1 MEFTCFEYF
10 LTSIGYLCKMNLENC
25 PLCKGEAEVFCEKP
39 KHLFYKCTNCEG
51 IFRPQ
56 HTFLAAEEEKAH
68 YEKHNNDVFDERYQ
82 NFVSPIV
89 DAILQDFNPEAKGL
103 DFGSGTGP
111 VISKMLKDKGYHI
124 QNYDLFFANDLV
136 LLKEKYNY
144 VSCCEVMEHF
154 HQPYKEFELL
164 KSLLL
169 PKGKLYCK
177 TAVYKNQTPFE
188 NWYYKD
194 DFTHV
199 FIYQPQTLEWI
210 KKEFHFSNLVIKE
223 KLIVFEN

>member
-1 MEFTCFEYF
+1 
-10 LTSIGYLCKMNLENC
+10 MNLNC
-25 PLCKGEAEVFCEKP
+25 PLCNGISSVFYEKP

-51 IFRPQ
+51 IFRPK
-56 HTFLAAEEEKAH
+56 HTFLTAEAEKEH

-89 DAILQDFNPEAKGL
+89 NAVLQDFSPEAKGL

-111 VISKMLKDKGYHI
+111 VIAKMLTDKGFQV
-124 QNYDLFFANDLV
+124 QNYDLFFANKPS
-136 LLKEKYNY
+136 LLKEKYDY

-154 HQPYKEFELL
+154 HYPYQEFELL

-177 TAVYKNQTPFE
+177 TEVFKNQKPFE

-199 FIYQPQTLEWI
+199 FIYQLKTLEWLQ
-210 KKEFHFSNLVIKE
+210 KNLRFSKVFVYD

>member
-1 MEFTCFEYF
+1 MI
-10 LTSIGYLCKMNLENC
+10 SHNC
-25 PLCKGEAEVFCEKP
+25 PLCNSTATLFCEKP
-39 KHLFYKCTNCEG
+39 KHLFYKCNNCDG
-51 IFRPQ
+51 IFRPK
-56 HTFLAAEEEKAH
+56 HTFLTAEEEKSH

-82 NFVSPIV
+82 AFVSPIV
-89 DAILQDFNPEAKGL
+89 EAILHDFSPDTQGL

-111 VISKMLKDKGYHI
+111 VIAKMLTDKGFQV
-124 QNYDLFFANDLV
+124 QNYDLFFANEPS
-136 LLKEKYNY
+136 LLKQKYDY

-154 HQPYKEFELL
+154 HHPYQEFELL

-177 TAVYKNQTPFE
+177 TEVYTNQKPFE

-199 FIYQPQTLEWI
+199 FIYQPKTLEWI
-210 KKEFHFSNLVIKE
+210 KNEFHFSNLVIKE

>member
-1 MEFTCFEYF
+1 M
-10 LTSIGYLCKMNLENC
+10 TSPTC
-25 PLCKGEAEVFCEKP
+25 PLCNSTASLFCEKP

-51 IFRPQ
+51 IFRPK
-56 HTFLAAEEEKAH
+56 HTFLTAVEEKEH

-89 DAILQDFNPEAKGL
+89 NAVLHDFSTEAKGL

-111 VISKMLKDKGYHI
+111 VIAKMLTDKGYQV
-124 QNYDLFFANDLV
+124 QNYDLFFANDV
-136 LLKEKYNY
+136 SLLNQKYDY

-177 TAVYKNQTPFE
+177 TEVFNNQKPFE

-199 FIYQPQTLEWI
+199 FIYQPKTLEWI
-210 KKEFHFSNLVIKE
+210 KTEFHFSDLIVKE
-223 KLIVFEN
+223 KLIMFEC

>member
-1 MEFTCFEYF
+1 
-10 LTSIGYLCKMNLENC
+10 MNLNC
-25 PLCKGEAEVFCEKP
+25 PLCNSTATLFCEKP
-39 KHLFYKCTNCEG
+39 KHLFYKCTNCDG
-51 IFRPQ
+51 IFRPKD
-56 HTFLAAEEEKAH
+56 TFLTAEEEKEH

-82 NFVSPIV
+82 AFVSPIV
-89 DAILQDFNPEAKGL
+89 NAVLHDFTAEAKGL

-111 VISKMLKDKGYHI
+111 VIAKMLTDKGYQV
-124 QNYDLFFANDLV
+124 QNFDLFFANDIS
-136 LLKEKYNY
+136 LLNQKYDY

-154 HQPYKEFELL
+154 HHPYQEFELL

-169 PKGKLYCK
+169 PKGKLFCK
-177 TAVYKNQTPFE
+177 TEVYNNQTPFE

-199 FIYQPQTLEWI
+199 FIYQLKTLEWI
-210 KKEFHFSNLVIKE
+210 QKNLRFSKVSVYD

>member
-1 MEFTCFEYF
+1 MI
-10 LTSIGYLCKMNLENC
+10 LQNC
-25 PLCKGEAEVFCEKP
+25 PLCNSASTLFCEKP
-39 KHLFYKCTNCEG
+39 KHLFYKCDTCDG
-51 IFRPQ
+51 IFRPT
-56 HTFLAAEEEKAH
+56 HTFLTAEAEKEH

-89 DAILQDFNPEAKGL
+89 NAVLLDFTPEAKGL

-111 VISKMLKDKGYHI
+111 VIAKMLTDKGFQV
-124 QNYDLFFANDLV
+124 QNYDLFFANEPS
-136 LLKEKYNY
+136 LLKEKYDY

-154 HQPYKEFELL
+154 HHPYQEFELL

-169 PKGKLYCK
+169 PKGKLFCK
-177 TAVYKNQTPFE
+177 TEVYNNQTPFE

-199 FIYQPQTLEWI
+199 FIYQLKTLEWI
-210 KKEFHFSNLVIKE
+210 QKNLRFSKVSVYD

>member
-1 MEFTCFEYF
+1 MI
-10 LTSIGYLCKMNLENC
+10 SPNC
-25 PLCKGEAEVFCEKP
+25 PLCQSKSTLFCDKP
-39 KHLFYKCTNCEG
+39 KHLFYKCNNCEG
-51 IFRPQ
+51 IFRPK
-56 HTFLAAEEEKAH
+56 HTFLTAEAEKEH
-68 YEKHNNDVFDERYQ
+68 YEKHNNDIFDERYQ
-82 NFVSPIV
+82 AFVSPIV
-89 DAILQDFNPEAKGL
+89 DAVLHDFSPETKGL

-111 VISKMLKDKGYHI
+111 VITKMLTDKGFQV
-124 QNYDLFFANDLV
+124 QNYDLFFANEPS
-136 LLKEKYNY
+136 LLDEKYNY

-177 TAVYKNQTPFE
+177 TEIFNNQKPFE

-199 FIYQPQTLEWI
+199 FIYQTKTLEWI
-210 KKEFHFSNLVIKE
+210 KSEFSFSNLIVKE

>member
-1 MEFTCFEYF
+1 MIAY
-10 LTSIGYLCKMNLENC
+10 NC
-25 PLCKGEAEVFCEKP
+25 PLCNSSATLFCEKP
-39 KHLFYKCTNCEG
+39 KHLFHKCNTCEG
-51 IFRPQ
+51 IFRPKQ
-56 HTFLAAEEEKAH
+56 TFLTAEEEKEH
-68 YEKHNNDVFDERYQ
+68 YEKHNNDVFDDRYQ

-89 DAILQDFNPEAKGL
+89 DAVLHDFTTEARGL

-111 VISKMLKDKGYHI
+111 VIAKMLTDKGYHV
-124 QNYDLFFANDLV
+124 QNYDLFFANDIA
-136 LLKEKYNY
+136 LLKEKYDY

-177 TAVYKNQTPFE
+177 TEVYTNQKPFD

-199 FIYQPQTLEWI
+199 FIYQPKTLEWI
-210 KKEFHFSNLVIKE
+210 KNEFHFSNLIIQE
-223 KLIVFEN
+223 KLLVFEN

>member
-1 MEFTCFEYF
+1 M
-10 LTSIGYLCKMNLENC
+10 TSPTC
-25 PLCKGEAEVFCEKP
+25 PLCNSTSTLFCEKP
-39 KHLFYKCTNCEG
+39 KHLFYKCNTCDG
-51 IFRPQ
+51 IFRPKD
-56 HTFLAAEEEKAH
+56 TFLTAEEEKEH

-82 NFVSPIV
+82 AFVSPIV
-89 DAILQDFNPEAKGL
+89 NAVLHDFTAEAKGL

-111 VISKMLKDKGYHI
+111 VIAKMLTDKDYQV
-124 QNYDLFFANDLV
+124 QNYDLFFANEPS
-136 LLKEKYNY
+136 LLKEKYDY

-154 HQPYKEFELL
+154 HHPYQEFELL

-177 TAVYKNQTPFE
+177 TEVFNNQKPFE

-199 FIYQPQTLEWI
+199 FIYQLKTLEWI
-210 KKEFHFSNLVIKE
+210 QKNLRFSKVSVYD

>member
-1 MEFTCFEYF
+1 M
-10 LTSIGYLCKMNLENC
+10 TSPTC
-25 PLCKGEAEVFCEKP
+25 PLCNSIATLFCEKP
-39 KHLFYKCTNCEG
+39 KHLFYKCTNCDG
-51 IFRPQ
+51 IFRPKD
-56 HTFLAAEEEKAH
+56 TFLTAEDEKAH

-82 NFVSPIV
+82 TFVSPIV
-89 DAILQDFNPEAKGL
+89 NAILQDFSTEAKGL

-111 VISKMLKDKGYHI
+111 VIAKMLTDKGFQV
-124 QNYDLFFANDLV
+124 QNYDLFFANDV
-136 LLKEKYNY
+136 SLLNQKYDC

-154 HQPYKEFELL
+154 HNPYQEFELL

-177 TAVYKNQTPFE
+177 TAVYNHQKPFE

-199 FIYQPQTLEWI
+199 FIYQPKTLEWI
-210 KKEFHFSNLVIKE
+210 KSEFHFSNLIIKE

>member
-1 MEFTCFEYF
+1 MI
-10 LTSIGYLCKMNLENC
+10 SHNC
-25 PLCKGEAEVFCEKP
+25 PLCNSTSTLFCEKP
-39 KHLFYKCTNCEG
+39 KHLFYKCFTCDG

-56 HTFLAAEEEKAH
+56 YTFLTAVEEKEH

-82 NFVSPIV
+82 AFVSPIV
-89 DAILQDFNPEAKGL
+89 NAVLQDFSPEAKGL

-111 VISKMLKDKGYHI
+111 VIAKMLTDKGYQV
-124 QNYDLFFANDLV
+124 QNYDLFFANEPS
-136 LLKEKYNY
+136 LLQEKYDY

-154 HQPYKEFELL
+154 HKPYKEFELL

-177 TAVYKNQTPFE
+177 TAIYDNQTPFE

-199 FIYQPQTLEWI
+199 FIYQPKTLEWI
-210 KKEFHFSNLVIKE
+210 KNEFYFSNLIIKE

>member
-1 MEFTCFEYF
+1 
-10 LTSIGYLCKMNLENC
+10 MNPTC
-25 PLCKGEAEVFCEKP
+25 PLCQSKSTFFCDKP
-39 KHLFYKCTNCEG
+39 KHLFYKCDTCEG
-51 IFRPQ
+51 IFRPK
-56 HTFLAAEEEKAH
+56 HTFLTAEAEKEH

-82 NFVSPIV
+82 AFVSPIV
-89 DAILQDFNPEAKGL
+89 EAILHDFSPETKGL

-111 VISKMLKDKGYHI
+111 VIAKMLTDKGFQV
-124 QNYDLFFANDLV
+124 QNYDLFFANDLA
-136 LLKEKYNY
+136 LLNQKYDY

-154 HQPYKEFELL
+154 HQPYKEFEVL
-164 KSLLL
+164 KCLLL

-177 TAVYKNQTPFE
+177 TEIFNNQKPFE

-199 FIYQPQTLEWI
+199 FIYQTKTLEWI
-210 KKEFHFSNLVIKE
+210 KSEFSFSNLIVKE

>member
-1 MEFTCFEYF
+1 
-10 LTSIGYLCKMNLENC
+10 MNLNC
-25 PLCKGEAEVFCEKP
+25 PLCNSNATLFCDKP
-39 KHLFYKCTNCEG
+39 KHLFYKCDTCEG
-51 IFRPQ
+51 IFRPK
-56 HTFLAAEEEKAH
+56 HTFLTAEEEKAH

-82 NFVSPIV
+82 AFVSPIV
-89 DAILQDFNPEAKGL
+89 NAVLQDFSPEAKGL

-111 VISKMLKDKGYHI
+111 VIAKMLIDKGFQV
-124 QNYDLFFANDLV
+124 QNYDLFFANEPSFLNQ
-136 LLKEKYNY
+136 KYDY

-154 HQPYKEFELL
+154 HQPYEEFELL

-177 TAVYKNQTPFE
+177 TEVFNNQKPFE

-199 FIYQPQTLEWI
+199 FIYQPKTLEWI
-210 KKEFHFSNLVIKE
+210 QKNLRFSKVFVYD

>member
-1 MEFTCFEYF
+1 MI
-10 LTSIGYLCKMNLENC
+10 SHNC
-25 PLCKGEAEVFCEKP
+25 PLCNSTSTLFCEKT
-39 KHLFYKCTNCEG
+39 KHLFYKCNTCHG
-51 IFRPQ
+51 IFRPK
-56 HTFLAAEEEKAH
+56 HTFLTAEEEKAH

-89 DAILQDFNPEAKGL
+89 NAVLQDFSIEAKGL

-111 VISKMLKDKGYHI
+111 VIAKMLTDKGYQV
-124 QNYDLFFANDLV
+124 QNYDLFFANEPS
-136 LLKEKYNY
+136 LLNQKYDY
-144 VSCCEVMEHF
+144 ISCCEVMEHF

-177 TAVYKNQTPFE
+177 TEVFNNQKPFE

-199 FIYQPQTLEWI
+199 FIYQHKTLEWI
-210 KKEFHFSNLVIKE
+210 KTKFHFSNLVIKE
-223 KLIVFEN
+223 KLIVFEK

>member
-1 MEFTCFEYF
+1 
-10 LTSIGYLCKMNLENC
+10 MNLENC
-25 PLCKGEAEVFCEKP
+25 PLCKGEAEIFCEKP
-39 KHLFYKCTNCEG
+39 KHLFYKCNECDG
-51 IFRPQ
+51 IFRP
-56 HTFLAAEEEKAH
+56 TITNLTPDAEKVH
-68 YEKHNNDVFDERYQ
+68 YELHNNDVNDERYQ

-89 DAILQDFNPEAKGL
+89 NAVLQDFTLNDKGL

-111 VISKMLKDKGYHI
+111 VIAKMVKDKGFQV
-124 QNYDLFFANDLV
+124 QNYDLFFANDV
-136 LLKEKYNY
+136 SLLNQKYNY
-144 VSCCEVMEHF
+144 VTCCEVMEHF

-164 KSLLL
+164 KNLLL

-177 TAVYKNQTPFE
+177 TEVFNNQKPFE

-199 FIYQPQTLEWI
+199 FIYQTKTLEWI
-210 KKEFHFSNLVIKE
+210 KSEFSFSNLEIKE

>member
-1 MEFTCFEYF
+1 M
-10 LTSIGYLCKMNLENC
+10 TSQTC
-25 PLCKGEAEVFCEKP
+25 PLCNSTSTLFCEKP

-51 IFRPQ
+51 IFRPN
-56 HTFLAAEEEKAH
+56 HTFLTAEEEKEH

-89 DAILQDFNPEAKGL
+89 DAVLNDFTTEAKGL

-111 VISKMLKDKGYHI
+111 VIAKMLTDNGYKV
-124 QNYDLFFANDLV
+124 QNYDLFFANDIG
-136 LLKEKYNY
+136 LLKEKYDY

-164 KSLLL
+164 KRLLL

-177 TAVYKNQTPFE
+177 TEVYNNQKPFE

-199 FIYQPQTLEWI
+199 FIYQTQTLEWI
-210 KKEFHFSNLVIKE
+210 KSEFNFSNLIIQE
-223 KLIVFEN
+223 KLLVFEN

>member
-1 MEFTCFEYF
+1 MI
-10 LTSIGYLCKMNLENC
+10 LQNC
-25 PLCKGEAEVFCEKP
+25 PLCNSASTLFCEKP
-39 KHLFYKCTNCEG
+39 KHLFYKCDTCDG
-51 IFRPQ
+51 IFRPT
-56 HTFLAAEEEKAH
+56 HTFLTAEAEKEH

-82 NFVSPIV
+82 AFVSPIV
-89 DAILQDFNPEAKGL
+89 NTVLHDFTAEAKGL

-111 VISKMLKDKGYHI
+111 VIAKMLTDKGFQV
-124 QNYDLFFANDLV
+124 QNYDLFFANEPS
-136 LLKEKYNY
+136 LLKEKYDY

-154 HQPYKEFELL
+154 HHPYQEFELL

-169 PKGKLYCK
+169 PKGKLFCK
-177 TAVYKNQTPFE
+177 TEVYNNQTPFE

-199 FIYQPQTLEWI
+199 FIYQLKTLEWI
-210 KKEFHFSNLVIKE
+210 QKNLRFSKVSVYD

>member
-1 MEFTCFEYF
+1 M
-10 LTSIGYLCKMNLENC
+10 TSPAC
-25 PLCKGEAEVFCEKP
+25 PLCNSISTLFCEKP
-39 KHLFYKCTNCEG
+39 KHLFYNCNTCEG
-51 IFRPQ
+51 IFRPK
-56 HTFLAAEEEKAH
+56 HTFLTAEEEKEH

-82 NFVSPIV
+82 AFVSPIV
-89 DAILQDFNPEAKGL
+89 NAVLQDFSPEAKGL

-111 VISKMLKDKGYHI
+111 VIAKMLIDKGFQV
-124 QNYDLFFANDLV
+124 QNYDLFFANEPSFLNQ
-136 LLKEKYNY
+136 KYDY

-154 HQPYKEFELL
+154 HQPYEEFELL

-177 TAVYKNQTPFE
+177 TEVFNNQKPFE

-199 FIYQPQTLEWI
+199 FIYQPKTLEWI
-210 KKEFHFSNLVIKE
+210 QKNLRFSKVFVYD

>member
-1 MEFTCFEYF
+1 MITH
-10 LTSIGYLCKMNLENC
+10 NC
-25 PLCKGEAEVFCEKP
+25 PLCNSTATLFCDKP
-39 KHLFYKCTNCEG
+39 KHLFYKCKICDG
-51 IFRPQ
+51 IFRPKY
-56 HTFLAAEEEKAH
+56 TFLTADAEKEH

-82 NFVSPIV
+82 NFVSPIINAV
-89 DAILQDFNPEAKGL
+89 LLDFSPEAKGL

-111 VISKMLKDKGYHI
+111 VIAKMLTDKSYQV
-124 QNYDLFFANDLV
+124 QNYDLFFANEPS
-136 LLKEKYNY
+136 LLNEKYDY

-169 PKGKLYCK
+169 PNGKLYCK
-177 TAVYKNQTPFE
+177 TAVYNNQTPFE

-199 FIYQPQTLEWI
+199 FIYQPKTLEWI
-210 KKEFHFSNLVIKE
+210 KEEFHFSNLIIKE

>member
-1 MEFTCFEYF
+1 MI
-10 LTSIGYLCKMNLENC
+10 SHNC
-25 PLCKGEAEVFCEKP
+25 PLCNSTSTLFCEKT
-39 KHLFYKCTNCEG
+39 KHLFYKCNTCHG
-51 IFRPQ
+51 IFRPK
-56 HTFLAAEEEKAH
+56 HTFLTAEEEKAH

-89 DAILQDFNPEAKGL
+89 NAVLQDFTSEAKGL

-111 VISKMLKDKGYHI
+111 VIAKMLTDKGYQV
-124 QNYDLFFANDLV
+124 QNYDLFFANEPS
-136 LLKEKYNY
+136 LLNQKYDY
-144 VSCCEVMEHF
+144 ISCCEVMEHF

-177 TAVYKNQTPFE
+177 TEVFNNQKPFE

-199 FIYQPQTLEWI
+199 FIYQHKTLEWI
-210 KKEFHFSNLVIKE
+210 KTKFHFSNLVIKE
-223 KLIVFEN
+223 KLIVFEK

>member
-1 MEFTCFEYF
+1 M
-10 LTSIGYLCKMNLENC
+10 TSPTC
-25 PLCKGEAEVFCEKP
+25 PLCNSTSTLFCEKP
-39 KHLFYKCTNCEG
+39 KHLFYKCNTCDG
-51 IFRPQ
+51 IFRPKD
-56 HTFLAAEEEKAH
+56 TFLTAEEEKAH

-89 DAILQDFNPEAKGL
+89 NAVLQDFSPEANGL

-111 VISKMLKDKGYHI
+111 VIAKMLTNKGYQV
-124 QNYDLFFANDLV
+124 QNYDLFFANDAS
-136 LLKEKYNY
+136 LLNQKYDY

-164 KSLLL
+164 KSLLF

-177 TAVYKNQTPFE
+177 TEVFNNQKPFE

-199 FIYQPQTLEWI
+199 FIYQPKTLKWL
-210 KKEFHFSNLVIKE
+210 KKEFHFSNLIIKE

>member
-1 MEFTCFEYF
+1 M
-10 LTSIGYLCKMNLENC
+10 TSPIC
-25 PLCKGEAEVFCEKP
+25 PLCNSTSTLFSEKP
-39 KHLFYKCTNCEG
+39 KHLFYKCTNCDG
-51 IFRPQ
+51 VFRPK
-56 HTFLAAEEEKAH
+56 HTFLTVEEEKEH

-89 DAILQDFNPEAKGL
+89 NAVLQDFSSEAKGL

-111 VISKMLKDKGYHI
+111 VIAKMLTDKDYQV
-124 QNYDLFFANDLV
+124 QNYDLFFANDSS
-136 LLKEKYNY
+136 LLNQKYDY

-154 HQPYKEFELL
+154 HHPYQEFKLL
-164 KSLLL
+164 QSLLL

-177 TAVYKNQTPFE
+177 TEVYTNQKPFE

-199 FIYQPQTLEWI
+199 FIYQPKTLEWI
-210 KKEFHFSNLVIKE
+210 KNEFHFSNLVIKE

>member
-1 MEFTCFEYF
+1 MI
-10 LTSIGYLCKMNLENC
+10 SHNC
-25 PLCKGEAEVFCEKP
+25 PLCNSTSTLFCEKT
-39 KHLFYKCTNCEG
+39 KHLFYKCNTCHG
-51 IFRPQ
+51 IFRPK
-56 HTFLAAEEEKAH
+56 HTFLTAEEEKTH

-89 DAILQDFNPEAKGL
+89 NAVLQDFSSEAKGL

-111 VISKMLKDKGYHI
+111 VIAKMLTDKGFQV
-124 QNYDLFFANDLV
+124 QNYDLFFANEPS
-136 LLKEKYNY
+136 LLKEKYDY

-154 HQPYKEFELL
+154 HHPYQEFELL

-169 PKGKLYCK
+169 PKGKLFCK
-177 TAVYKNQTPFE
+177 TEVYNNQTPFE

-199 FIYQPQTLEWI
+199 FIYQLKTLEWI
-210 KKEFHFSNLVIKE
+210 QKNLRFSKVSVYD

>member
-1 MEFTCFEYF
+1 MITH
-10 LTSIGYLCKMNLENC
+10 NC
-25 PLCKGEAEVFCEKP
+25 PLCNSTATLFCDKP
-39 KHLFYKCTNCEG
+39 KHLFYKCKTCEG
-51 IFRPQ
+51 IFRPK
-56 HTFLAAEEEKAH
+56 HTFLTAEGEKEH

-82 NFVSPIV
+82 AFVSPIV
-89 DAILQDFNPEAKGL
+89 EAVLHDFSSEAKGL

-111 VISKMLKDKGYHI
+111 VIAKMLIDKGY
-124 QNYDLFFANDLV
+124 QVKNYDLFFANEPS
-136 LLKEKYNY
+136 LLNEKYNY

-169 PKGKLYCK
+169 PNGKLYCK
-177 TAVYKNQTPFE
+177 TEVYTNQKPFE

-199 FIYQPQTLEWI
+199 FIYQPKTLEWI
-210 KKEFHFSNLVIKE
+210 KEEFGFSNLIIKE

>member
-1 MEFTCFEYF
+1 MI
-10 LTSIGYLCKMNLENC
+10 SHNC
-25 PLCKGEAEVFCEKP
+25 PLCNSTSTLFCEKT
-39 KHLFYKCTNCEG
+39 KHLFYKCNTCHG
-51 IFRPQ
+51 IFRPK
-56 HTFLAAEEEKAH
+56 HTFLTAEEEKAH

-82 NFVSPIV
+82 AFVSPIV
-89 DAILQDFNPEAKGL
+89 NAVLQDFSPEAKGL

-111 VISKMLKDKGYHI
+111 VIAKMLTDKGYQV
-124 QNYDLFFANDLV
+124 QNYDLFFANEPS
-136 LLKEKYNY
+136 LLQEKYDY

-154 HQPYKEFELL
+154 HKPYKEFELL

-177 TAVYKNQTPFE
+177 TVIYHNQTPFE

-199 FIYQPQTLEWI
+199 FIYQPKTLEWI
-210 KKEFHFSNLVIKE
+210 KTEFHFSNLIIKE
-223 KLIVFEN
+223 KLLVFEN

>member
-1 MEFTCFEYF
+1 
-10 LTSIGYLCKMNLENC
+10 
-25 PLCKGEAEVFCEKP
+25 
-39 KHLFYKCTNCEG
+39 LFYKCNTCHG
-51 IFRPQ
+51 IFRPK
-56 HTFLAAEEEKAH
+56 HTFLTAEEEKAH

-89 DAILQDFNPEAKGL
+89 NAVLQDFSSEAKGL

-111 VISKMLKDKGYHI
+111 VIAKMLTDKGYQV
-124 QNYDLFFANDLV
+124 QNYDLFFANDV
-136 LLKEKYNY
+136 SLLNQKYDY

-177 TAVYKNQTPFE
+177 TEVFNNQKPFE

-199 FIYQPQTLEWI
+199 FIYQHKTLEWI
-210 KKEFHFSNLVIKE
+210 KTKFHFSNLVIKE
-223 KLIVFEN
+223 KLIVFEK

>member
-1 MEFTCFEYF
+1 MITH
-10 LTSIGYLCKMNLENC
+10 NC
-25 PLCKGEAEVFCEKP
+25 PLCNSTATLLCEKP
-39 KHLFYKCTNCEG
+39 KHLFYKCNNCDG
-51 IFRPQ
+51 IFRPK
-56 HTFLAAEEEKAH
+56 HTFLTAEEEKEH
-68 YEKHNNDVFDERYQ
+68 YEKHNNDVFDERYRA
-82 NFVSPIV
+82 FVSPIV
-89 DAILQDFNPEAKGL
+89 EAVLHDFSPETKGL

-111 VISKMLKDKGYHI
+111 VITKMLTDKGF
-124 QNYDLFFANDLV
+124 QVRNYDLFFANEPS
-136 LLKEKYNY
+136 LLDEKYNY

-177 TAVYKNQTPFE
+177 TEIFNNQKPFE

-199 FIYQPQTLEWI
+199 FIYQTKTLEWI
-210 KKEFHFSNLVIKE
+210 KSEFSFSNLVIKE

>member
-1 MEFTCFEYF
+1 MIAY
-10 LTSIGYLCKMNLENC
+10 NC
-25 PLCKGEAEVFCEKP
+25 PLCNSTATLFCEKP

-51 IFRPQ
+51 FFRPQ
-56 HTFLAAEEEKAH
+56 HTFLSAQAEKEH
-68 YEKHNNDVFDERYQ
+68 YEKHNNDVLDERYQ

-89 DAILQDFNPEAKGL
+89 EAVLLDFTTEAKGL

-111 VISKMLKDKGYHI
+111 VIAKMLTDKGYQV
-124 QNYDLFFANDLV
+124 QNYDLFFANEPS
-136 LLKEKYNY
+136 LLKEKYDY

-177 TAVYKNQTPFE
+177 TEVYTNQKPFE

-199 FIYQPQTLEWI
+199 FIYQPKTLEWI
-210 KKEFHFSNLVIKE
+210 KSEFNFSNLIIQE
-223 KLIVFEN
+223 KLLVFEN